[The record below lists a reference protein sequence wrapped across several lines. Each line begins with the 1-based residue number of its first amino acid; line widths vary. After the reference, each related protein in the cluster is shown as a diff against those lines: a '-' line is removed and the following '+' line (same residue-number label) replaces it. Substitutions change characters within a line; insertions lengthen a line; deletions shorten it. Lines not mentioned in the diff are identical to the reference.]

1 MTNINLLPWR
11 DELRAQKQKDFYTV
25 LVVLIVA
32 SLLGIFAWIN
42 LVNKQI
48 SDQES
53 RNRLIKKEISRLEIK
68 VAEIKNLKKQRAELL
83 DRMEVI
89 QSLQGNRP
97 VIVRVFD
104 DLVRQVPDG
113 VYFNNMQRKSSELI
127 FDGISE
133 SNNRVS
139 SLMRRLEASDWF
151 SEPNLIG
158 VQKIR
163 TGALLND
170 GESPN
175 KFNMT
180 VKITMAKKEKN
191 DS

>member
-1 MTNINLLPWR
+1 MTTINLLPWR
-11 DELRAQKQKDFYTV
+11 DELRAQKQKDFYIV
-25 LVVLIVA
+25 LVIMVII
-32 SLLGIFAWIN
+32 SIIGIFVWVNFIN
-42 LVNKQI
+42 QQI
-48 SDQES
+48 SAQQT
-53 RNRLIKKEISRLEIK
+53 RNRLIKQEISLLEVK
-68 VAEIKNLKKQRAELL
+68 VAEIKNLKEQRGELL
-83 DRMEVI
+83 DRMNVI

-113 VYFNNMQRKSSELI
+113 VYINNMQRKSSELI

-139 SLMRRLEASDWF
+139 SLMRRLESSDWF

-163 TGALLND
+163 SGVPLNN
-170 GESPN
+170 GETPN

-180 VKITMAKKEKN
+180 VKITMPGTNKQ